1 MAEQMAQMGREE
13 ENELV
18 RKSAEEKDQVALSR
32 LLIKYHPLFMRVVHD
47 SKYGILGEDVQEIA
61 QLYFLEAVNTF
72 DPEKGVPFAAYLK
85 LQIEWGLKKYLSAAY
100 EKDMHEKEMD
110 GRADLSRS
118 GDREGEQVDIWDALF
133 LQGGETTSASS
144 AEMGGLGQHMD
155 SFEQV
160 EFRESLARAMG
171 ELSDRERRI
180 VEGIYVLELPAKKV
194 AASLGL
200 SPSRVSHLKESA
212 LGKLRQMLGDRSGRY

>member
-1 MAEQMAQMGREE
+1 MPMAEQMAQMGREE

-32 LLIKYHPLFMRVVHD
+32 LLIKYHPLFMRVAHD

-100 EKDMHEKEMD
+100 EKDTHEKEMD

-133 LQGGETTSASS
+133 LQGGETTSGSS

-160 EFRESLARAMG
+160 DFADALARGM
-171 ELSDRERRI
+171 ETLQPRERKI
-180 VEGIYVLELPAKKV
+180 VEEIYFQDRPANEV
-194 AASLGL
+194 ALRLGL
-200 SPSRVSHLKESA
+200 SKSRISHMKNTALK
-212 LGKLRQMLGDRSGRY
+212 KLRNFMQ